1 MLIGRGNACE
11 IRSYDISVSRMHA
24 TIKWEETEDTW
35 YIEDQN
41 SKFGTLMI
49 LNGNVNVEV

>member
-11 IRSYDISVSRMHA
+11 IRSNDISVSRMHA
-24 TIKWEETEDTW
+24 TIKWDETDDSW
-35 YIEDQN
+35 HIEDQN

>member
-1 MLIGRGNACE
+1 VLIGRGNACE